1 MLIGMF
7 VSNNLC
13 HHVIDACKLNCFDV
27 EHLLVEIRNVL
38 LDVYI
43 GIQIAVR
50 NNLLVSWTQWT
61 LS

>member
-43 GIQIAVR
+43 GIQIAV
-50 NNLLVSWTQWT
+50 
-61 LS
+61 